1 MYKDVFNGCHFFN
14 RHFRFLLESVH
25 KILSFINVFFTVFI
39 NLINTEVNL
48 EKVQE
53 WQSLFSLIALVCPY
67 PVPRLHVKTMS
78 QRDLRNGNYLNIQ
91 TLLDE
96 RPLFIDVDV
105 LKLFCWIRPVFRS
118 SPEVLQK
125 LIYFHFLSYIK

>member
-14 RHFRFLLESVH
+14 RHFRFSLESVY
-25 KILSFINVFFTVFI
+25 KTFSFINVFFTVFI
-39 NLINTEVNL
+39 NLINTDVNL

-53 WQSLFSLIALVCPY
+53 WQSLFSLIALVCPC
-67 PVPRLHVKTMS
+67 PALKLHVKTVS

-105 LKLFCWIRPVFRS
+105 LKLFCWIRPFFRS

-125 LIYFHFLSYIK
+125 LYIFSFFCPI